1 MVNLLSLSLYLFISR
16 ALPYSPHALISG
28 YVDDIIAPRDTRKRL
43 IGDLEML
50 KGKQLS
56 NPKRKHGNIP
66 L

>member
-1 MVNLLSLSLYLFISR
+1 MPSYGSSTGSRSFLTPLLPPPLSI
-16 ALPYSPHALISG
+16 G

-50 KGKQLS
+50 KNKKLE
-56 NPKRKHGNIP
+56 NPARKHGNIP